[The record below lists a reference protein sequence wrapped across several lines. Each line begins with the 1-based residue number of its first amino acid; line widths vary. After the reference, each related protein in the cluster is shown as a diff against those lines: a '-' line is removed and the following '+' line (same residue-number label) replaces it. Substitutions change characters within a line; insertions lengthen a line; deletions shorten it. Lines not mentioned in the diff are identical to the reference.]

1 MLTDQQEAAV
11 KAVTDSC
18 RSAEKGQP
26 IQHFVLEAVAG
37 SGKTRTLACIVERV
51 MQHSD
56 NISAL
61 LMQFNQEA
69 CLQMRERLNPFL

>member
-1 MLTDQQEAAV
+1 MLTDQQQAAV
-11 KAVTDSC
+11 RAVTDSC
-18 RSAEKGQP
+18 RSAEKGKP
-26 IQHFVLEAVAG
+26 IQHSVLEPVAG
-37 SGKTRTLACIVERV
+37 SGKTRTMARIVERV